1 MKIRSLA
8 RPLAALT
15 LTLSLGLVAVA
26 DTIHLKD
33 GQVIRG
39 QIVSFRD
46 QQFTVRIGA
55 GARGRRS
62 QVTVYMEDVDSIEF
76 DSAGRADTAAGDNNY
91 TPPPLETSR
100 PPPAP
105 PRPTRPRQPRPAP
118 SPAPAAPA
126 PPSRP
131 RRARPSR
138 DRPSRARPRPLR
150 RSDATAR
157 TARLRQ
163 TLRPTTARKTAT
175 KARATRAK

>member
-46 QQFTVRIGA
+46 QQFTVLIGA

-76 DSAGRADTAAGDNNY
+76 DSAGRAGTAAGGNNH
-91 TPPPLETSR
+91 T
-100 PPPAP
+100 
-105 PRPTRPRQPRPAP
+105 
-118 SPAPAAPA
+118 PAPAARPTPA
-126 PPSRP
+126 ALGRP
-131 RRARPSR
+131 RRPRPSR
-138 DRPSRARPRPLR
+138 DSPSRARPRPLR